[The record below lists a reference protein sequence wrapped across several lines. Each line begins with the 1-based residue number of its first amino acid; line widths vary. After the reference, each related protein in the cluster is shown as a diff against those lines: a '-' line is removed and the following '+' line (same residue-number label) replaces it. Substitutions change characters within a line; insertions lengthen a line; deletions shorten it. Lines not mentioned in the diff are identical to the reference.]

1 MEGIFQ
7 SYVHLFKSLHLGT
20 IDYFKKGDSEIF
32 KIIYKEYIKSGDI
45 RHSNMLQGI

>member
-7 SYVHLFKSLHLGT
+7 SYVHLAKSLGVGT
-20 IDYFKKGDSEIF
+20 MNYFKNGDSEIF

-45 RHSNMLQGI
+45 RHSNLLQGI